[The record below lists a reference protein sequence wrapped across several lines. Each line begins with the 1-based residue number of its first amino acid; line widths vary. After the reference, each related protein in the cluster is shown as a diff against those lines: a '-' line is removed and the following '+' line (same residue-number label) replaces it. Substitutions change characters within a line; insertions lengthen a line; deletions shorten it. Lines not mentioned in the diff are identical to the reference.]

1 MSVYVHRLYH
11 DHVIKK
17 ILNKKMLGC
26 MCNISSFTVN
36 NEFFLFLP
44 IINYPMW
51 VRDIHHIEGFL
62 LASHLSFS
70 LVMKTEG

>member
-1 MSVYVHRLYH
+1 
-11 DHVIKK
+11 
-17 ILNKKMLGC
+17 

-70 LVMKTEG
+70 CSDENRRVTGDQYFSILLL